1 MLLLLACI
9 DAIVLLLHLP
19 VIVFAV
25 SAVLLVLLVM
35 WPADAMTVRLVQ
47 AGRWRG
53 WLRGYEI

>member
-1 MLLLLACI
+1 MLFLLACI
-9 DAIVLLLHLP
+9 DAVVLFLHLP
-19 VIVFAV
+19 LIVFVV

-35 WPADAMTVRLVQ
+35 WPVDAMTVRLVQ